1 MKQTIFFSLLFLFH
15 FISFGQP
22 PNGIQNT
29 PQSTNQMGVKENG
42 TNMSKGKL
50 STNTIIESNGL
61 IKMDSS
67 YFRLDQKLEERE
79 NYSEQDDTKEI
90 RENDKTLHV
99 FSAFS
104 LVRQNSKANKFQR
117 TPLAAEQAEMDSK
130 VKQLELISPNSW
142 EYQLAYYAAGNYN
155 LDRSPSLEK
164 AYQMNPENLEVQ
176 KQYVSLKYMN
186 GDTLSAQN
194 MLSTMSLNELISLE
208 AERYTSDVLTSCS
221 MNSTLI
227 THGFEDTYGAL
238 FNQFSHQQR
247 MDVNVISL
255 DFLQSP
261 QYRKA
266 LEEKGYVLPKSTK
279 IDVGYLSQFCYL
291 NAKKELFLS
300 VTIPRTYLDPLSKK
314 LFPVGL
320 TFQYI
325 DAPAEDLPI
334 RQEDLWFYQLN
345 KYGLNEGEER
355 SKFAMNYMPMLMYL
369 EAKYV
374 QEGNEVL
381 LLQIRESMDQILGRK
396 PIKKAGN

>member
-50 STNTIIESNGL
+50 STNTNMESNGL

-67 YFRLDQKLEERE
+67 YFKLDQKLEERE
-79 NYSEQDDTKEI
+79 RYSEQDDTKEI
-90 RENDKTLHV
+90 RENDKTLQV

-130 VKQLELISPNSW
+130 VKQLELIAPDSW
-142 EYQLAYYAAGNYN
+142 EYKLSFYSAGNYN
-155 LDRSPSLEK
+155 LNRASAIEQ
-164 AYQMNPENLEVQ
+164 AYSMNPDNLEVQ
-176 KQYVSLKYMN
+176 KQYLSLKYIN
-186 GDTLSAQN
+186 GDTVNSGNTLS
-194 MLSTMSLNELISLE
+194 LMSLNEDISL
-208 AERYTSDVLTSCS
+208 AVERYTSDVLTSCT

-247 MDVNVISL
+247 TDVKVISL

-266 LEEKGYVLPKSTK
+266 LEEKGYVLPKSCK

-291 NAKKELFLS
+291 NAEKELFLS
-300 VTIPRTYLDPLSKK
+300 VTIPRTYLDPLSKQ

-320 TFQYI
+320 TFQYV

-374 QEGNEVL
+374 REGNELL

-396 PIKKAGN
+396 PIKKSGN

>member
-1 MKQTIFFSLLFLFH
+1 MKQTIFFSLLCLFP
-15 FISFGQP
+15 FISYGQP
-22 PNGIQNT
+22 PNGILNT
-29 PQSTNQMGVKENG
+29 PQSTNQMGVTENG
-42 TNMSKGKL
+42 TNLSKGKL
-50 STNTIIESNGL
+50 EVNANFESNSL
-61 IKMDSS
+61 LKQDSS
-67 YFRLDQKLEERE
+67 YFNVNQKMEERE
-79 NYSEQDDTKEI
+79 FSEQDDTKDL
-90 RENDKTLHV
+90 RETDKTVQV

-104 LVRQNSKANKFQR
+104 LVRQNSKFNKFQR
-117 TPLAAEQAEMDSK
+117 TPLPAEQSEMDAK

-142 EYQLAYYAAGNYN
+142 EYHLAYFAAGNYN
-155 LDRSPSLEK
+155 LDRSQALEK

-176 KQYVSLKYMN
+176 KQYVSLKYME

-208 AERYTSDVLTSCS
+208 VERYTSDVLTSCS

-227 THGFEDTYGAL
+227 THGFEDTYGTL

-247 MDVNVISL
+247 MDVNVVSL

-261 QYRKA
+261 QYRIT
-266 LEEKGYVLPKSTK
+266 LEEKGYVLPKTTK

-320 TFQYI
+320 TFQYV
-325 DAPAEDLPI
+325 DAPAEDLSI

-345 KYGLNEGEER
+345 KYGLKEGEER

-381 LLQIRESMDQILGRK
+381 LLQVRDSMDFILG
-396 PIKKAGN
+396 KKAANKSGN

>member
-1 MKQTIFFSLLFLFH
+1 M
-15 FISFGQP
+15 
-22 PNGIQNT
+22 
-29 PQSTNQMGVKENG
+29 
-42 TNMSKGKL
+42 
-50 STNTIIESNGL
+50 ESNTL

-67 YFRLDQKLEERE
+67 YFKEEQKFEERLLQ
-79 NYSEQDDTKEI
+79 EQDDTKDL

-117 TPLAAEQAEMDSK
+117 TPLAAEQAEMDAK
-130 VKQLELISPNSW
+130 VKQLELIAPNSW
-142 EYQLAYYAAGNYN
+142 EYQLAFYSAGNYN
-155 LDRSPSLEK
+155 LNRASAIEQ
-164 AYQMNPENLEVQ
+164 AFAMNPENVEVQ
-176 KQYVSLKYMN
+176 KLYLSLKYMN
-186 GDTLSAQN
+186 GDTINAENTLS
-194 MLSTMSLNELISLE
+194 LMSVNEDISLE
-208 AERYTSDVLTSCS
+208 VERYTSDVLTSCT

-238 FNQFSHQQR
+238 FNQFSHQLR
-247 MDVNVISL
+247 ADVKVISL

-261 QYRKA
+261 QFRKE
-266 LEEKGYVLPKSTK
+266 LEGQGYVLPKTTK

-300 VTIPRTYLDPLSKK
+300 VTIPRTYLDPLAKK

-325 DAPAEDLPI
+325 DTPAEDLPI
-334 RQEDLWFYQLN
+334 RQENLWFYELN

-355 SKFAMNYMPMLMYL
+355 SKFAMNYIPMLMYL
-369 EAKYV
+369 ERKYI

-381 LLQIRESMDQILGRK
+381 LLQVRESMDFILG
-396 PIKKAGN
+396 KKVINKSGN

>member
-320 TFQYI
+320 TFQYV

>member
-1 MKQTIFFSLLFLFH
+1 MKQTIFFSLLFLFS

-22 PNGIQNT
+22 PNGYLNK
-29 PQSTNQMGVKENG
+29 PQSTNQFGVTENATNISNG
-42 TNMSKGKL
+42 QLNLNTNM
-50 STNTIIESNGL
+50 ESNTL

-67 YFRLDQKLEERE
+67 YFKEEQKFEERLLQ
-79 NYSEQDDTKEI
+79 EQDDTKDL

-117 TPLAAEQAEMDSK
+117 TPLAAEQAEMDAK
-130 VKQLELISPNSW
+130 VKQLELIAPNSW
-142 EYQLAYYAAGNYN
+142 EYQLAFYSAGNYN
-155 LDRSPSLEK
+155 LNRASAIEQ
-164 AYQMNPENLEVQ
+164 AFAMNPENVEVQ
-176 KQYVSLKYMN
+176 KQYLSLKYMN
-186 GDTLSAQN
+186 GDTINAENTLS
-194 MLSTMSLNELISLE
+194 LMSVNEDISLE
-208 AERYTSDVLTSCS
+208 VEHYTSDVLTSCT

-238 FNQFSHQQR
+238 FNQFSHQLR
-247 MDVNVISL
+247 ADVKVISL

-261 QYRKA
+261 QFRKE
-266 LEEKGYVLPKSTK
+266 LEGQGYVLPKTTK

-300 VTIPRTYLDPLSKK
+300 VTIPKTYLDPLAKK

-325 DAPAEDLPI
+325 DTPAEDLPI
-334 RQEDLWFYQLN
+334 RQENLWFYELN
-345 KYGLNEGEER
+345 KYGLNEGEQR
-355 SKFAMNYMPMLMYL
+355 SKFAMNYIPMLMYL
-369 EAKYV
+369 ERKYI

-381 LLQIRESMDQILGRK
+381 LLQVRESMDFILG
-396 PIKKAGN
+396 KKVINKSGN

>member
-1 MKQTIFFSLLFLFH
+1 MKQTIFFSLLCLFS

-22 PNGIQNT
+22 PNGIQYT
-29 PQSTNQMGVKENG
+29 PQSNNQMGVMENG

-50 STNTIIESNGL
+50 ELNSNVESNSL
-61 IKMDSS
+61 LKQDSS
-67 YFRLDQKLEERE
+67 YFKMNEKFEERE
-79 NYSEQDDTKEI
+79 DSKDQDDTKEI

-104 LVRQNSKANKFQR
+104 MVLQNSKFNKFQR
-117 TPLAAEQAEMDSK
+117 TPLAAEQSEMDAK

-155 LDRSPSLEK
+155 LDRSPALEK

-176 KQYVSLKYMN
+176 KQYVSFKYMN
-186 GDTLSAQN
+186 GDTVSAQN
-194 MLSTMSLNELISLE
+194 ALSLMSVNDLISLE
-208 AERYTSDVLTSCS
+208 VERYTSDVLTSCT

-227 THGFEDTYGAL
+227 THGFEDTYGVL
-238 FNQFSHQQR
+238 FNQFSHQLR
-247 MDVNVISL
+247 SDVKVISL

-261 QYRKA
+261 QYRKV
-266 LEEKGYVLPKSTK
+266 LEEKGYILPKSTK

-291 NAKKELFLS
+291 NTEKELFLS
-300 VTIPRTYLDPLSKK
+300 VTIPRSYLDPLSKK

-320 TFQYI
+320 TFQYV
-325 DAPAEDLPI
+325 DAPSEDLPV
-334 RQEDLWFYQLN
+334 RQENLWFYQLN

-355 SKFAMNYMPMLMYL
+355 SKFAMNYMPLLMYL
-369 EAKYV
+369 EAKYI

-381 LLQIRESMDQILGRK
+381 LLQIRESMDYILGK
-396 PIKKAGN
+396 KVIKKSGN